1 VERSGRKKYK
11 QRGMEEAPENGK
23 ESSYSAH
30 VNGMNE
36 WMNECSNEFRRLW
49 GYTFFPVLA
58 I

>member
-1 VERSGRKKYK
+1 MRDDARIVDGEGWEEKV

-36 WMNECSNEFRRLW
+36 RTALC
-49 GYTFFPVLA
+49 GK
-58 I
+58 